1 MAMSVRTFLQSIAAL
16 AVAVAGGRAVA
27 QQPRERLTL
36 SSFIARART
45 DAELRARFAANPR
58 AALADH
64 GIDSV
69 PYNLPDRVSAEQMDR
84 LLDDLSRVAAAPPV
98 NPGPAPTPAP
108 VYGPPAA
115 AVYGPPP
122 GMRRP

>member
-1 MAMSVRTFLQSIAAL
+1 MAMSVRTFLKSVAAL
-16 AVAVAGGRAVA
+16 AVTVAGGRAVA
-27 QQPRERLTL
+27 QQPPRERLTL
-36 SSFIARART
+36 SAFIARART
-45 DAELRARFAANPR
+45 DAELRARFMANPR

-69 PYNLPDRVSAEQMDR
+69 NYALPDRVSAEQMDR
-84 LLDDLSRVAAAPPV
+84 LLDDLSRVAASPPP
-98 NPGPAPTPAP
+98 NPGPASPP
-108 VYGPPAA
+108 V